1 MTPQPGYYR
10 NLLSDKNVRIAFTH
24 TPMYGVTRID
34 NTKVLEEL
42 KQSTDEYA
50 QYYINGLQNG
60 EMVTIVENSYS
71 DKYFA
76 PGELYFK
83 S

>member
-1 MTPQPGYYR
+1 MKPQPGYYR

-71 DKYFA
+71 DRYFA
-76 PGELYFK
+76 PGELYLK
-83 S
+83 Y

>member
-1 MTPQPGYYR
+1 MKPQPGYYR

-24 TPMYGVTRID
+24 TPLYGVTRID
-34 NTKVLEEL
+34 NTQVLEEL
-42 KQSTDEYA
+42 KQSTDKYA

-71 DKYFA
+71 DRYFA

>member
-34 NTKVLEEL
+34 NTQVLKEL
-42 KQSTDEYA
+42 EQSNDEYA
-50 QYYINGLQNG
+50 QYYINGLKNG
-60 EMVTIVENSYS
+60 QMVTIVENSYS

>member
-1 MTPQPGYYR
+1 MKPQPGYYR

-34 NTKVLEEL
+34 NTQVLEEL

-60 EMVTIVENSYS
+60 QMVTIVENSYS
-71 DKYFA
+71 DRYFA

>member
-1 MTPQPGYYR
+1 MRPQPGYYR

-60 EMVTIVENSYS
+60 QMVTIVENSYS